1 MSDTF
6 HNVYEDE
13 QRARAYADLDFPGTY
28 YLAFRDIP
36 QLLRKHVAGNRALD
50 FGCGAG
56 RSTRFLRRLGFDAI
70 GIDASEAMLRE
81 ASARDPDGRYLL
93 VRDDDWGVLGDLTF
107 DLVLCAFPFDNIPGR
122 ERRSGLFRQ
131 LAQRLAPAGRIVNLV
146 SAAEIY
152 VNEWLSFSTRDYP
165 DNRYADSGDPVRI
178 VMLDVPDRRPV
189 EDIFWTDRDYAQ
201 TFAAAGLE
209 LVEVHHP
216 LGDESDPFEWV
227 SEYTVSPW
235 TIHILRSASG
245 HPTIG

>member
-1 MSDTF
+1 MSDAF

-13 QRARAYADLDFPGTY
+13 QRARAYANLDFPGTY

-56 RSTRFLRRLGFDAI
+56 RSTRFLRSLGFDAI

-81 ASARDPDGRYLL
+81 AAARDPYGRYLL
-93 VRDDDWGVLGDLTF
+93 VRDDDWGVLGDQTF

-122 ERRSGLFRQ
+122 ERRAGIFRQ
-131 LAQRLAPAGRIVNLV
+131 LAQRLAPDGRIVNLV
-146 SAAEIY
+146 SSAEIY
-152 VNEWLSFSTRDYP
+152 VHEWLSFSTRDYP
-165 DNRYADSGDPVRI
+165 DNRHADSGDLVKI

-189 EDIFWTDRDYAQ
+189 EDIFWTERDYAQ

-235 TIHILRSASG
+235 TIHILCNASG